1 LPPELATAFEKR
13 FGVAVR
19 GMFGMTEA
27 CGVVSV
33 EPLNA
38 PRVAHSCGFALPFSD
53 VRVIP
58 LGEAG
63 SDPARALT
71 AGQTGQLIVR
81 GKQISPGYTD
91 SARNTESFLTG
102 GWLKT
107 GDVGHIDED
116 GRIFI
121 TGRAKDVIIRSGHNI
136 DPAVIEEALLRHPA
150 VELCAAVGQPDP
162 YAGELPVAFVLLRPG
177 ASCTMDEL
185 MQVANT
191 YIPER
196 PAFPKRIWLVER
208 FAMTATGKILK
219 PELRRLAAEYA
230 VTDAL
235 AVFASDTGRLDVTA
249 IAGDAAT
256 SLCVEVDGA
265 SPATII
271 AIRNSLA
278 SFRLTYELRTNA

>member
-1 LPPELATAFEKR
+1 LPPELATAFEER

-63 SDPARALT
+63 NDPDRALSF
-71 AGQTGQLIVR
+71 GQTGQLIVR

-91 SARNTESFLTG
+91 SARNADSFLKG
-102 GWLKT
+102 DWLKT

-162 YAGELPVAFVLLRPG
+162 YAGELPVAFVQLRPG

-185 MQVANT
+185 MQVANAH
-191 YIPER
+191 IPER
-196 PAFPKRIWLVER
+196 PAFPKRICQVER
-208 FAMTATGKILK
+208 FAMTATGKIMK
-219 PELRRLAAEYA
+219 PHLRRLAAEYA

-235 AVFASDTGRLDVTA
+235 NVFVNDTSRLDVTA
-249 IAGDAAT
+249 IAGDTTT
-256 SLCVEVDGA
+256 SLRVEVEGA
-265 SPATII
+265 STATIN
-271 AIRNSLA
+271 AIRKTLA
-278 SFRLTYELRTNA
+278 SFRLAYELRTTP